1 MPPTR
6 RTLPIAGLTGD
17 SDCNANCSV
26 LVPALDV
33 PNIKVDPRSPPV
45 AGCIVAR
52 PRASDGTDACEDDW
66 MIGTGLRVMMVSPVV
81 RIGALWMGRVS
92 TESKITLAARTGFGG
107 SDVSVTRTVTG

>member
-1 MPPTR
+1 
-6 RTLPIAGLTGD
+6 
-17 SDCNANCSV
+17 
-26 LVPALDV
+26 
-33 PNIKVDPRSPPV
+33 

-107 SDVSVTRTVTG
+107 SDESVMRTVRAENFVRRLPLVRCPKPVLTAATMLEQQLRKSSGTVCFRVGRTR